1 MILTLIYG
9 DGNPGKIK
17 EVIPLIRRICTI
29 CLGFIV
35 VVMAITAFQAEYWIS
50 FIAPL
55 DDPDL
60 IGKTVAPLLVV
71 VCGLPVICIST
82 VVFNSISGDRLI
94 SKHVFANIF
103 TNNADCS
110 FICGNFTTELHGVLK
125 KEEPYKGRNWLFSLY
140 DIYSGDLCHQAFLIK
155 ADNFDKY
162 GLYDEHLR
170 ISADWKL
177 FFVAIGI
184 HHEPVLYKD
193 VDMVIYNMEGLS
205 STIGGKAISAERR
218 RVVHDILPEEVAN
231 KLDRALHLERN
242 SYIIDI
248 ILSRKWI
255 HNFFRAF
262 CKMGRILG
270 FIKS

>member
-1 MILTLIYG
+1 MKISVITINLNDKAGLKQTIESIICQTFSDYELIVI
-9 DGNPGKIK
+9 DGNSADGSIDVIREYEDKITYWVSEPDK
-17 EVIPLIRRICTI
+17 GIYNAMNKGIR
-29 CLGFIV
+29 
-35 VVMAITAFQAEYWIS
+35 QAKGEYYY
-50 FIAPL
+50 FL
-55 DDPDL
+55 
-60 IGKTVAPLLVV
+60 
-71 VCGLPVICIST
+71 
-82 VVFNSISGDRLI
+82 NSGDRLI

>member
-1 MILTLIYG
+1 MKISVITINLNDKSGLKQTIESIICQTFSDYELIVI
-9 DGNPGKIK
+9 DGNSADGSIDVIREYEDKITYWVSEPDK
-17 EVIPLIRRICTI
+17 GIYNAMNKGIR
-29 CLGFIV
+29 
-35 VVMAITAFQAEYWIS
+35 QAKGEYYY
-50 FIAPL
+50 FL
-55 DDPDL
+55 
-60 IGKTVAPLLVV
+60 
-71 VCGLPVICIST
+71 
-82 VVFNSISGDRLI
+82 NSGDRLI

-103 TNNADCS
+103 ANNADCS

-125 KEEPYKGRNWLFSLY
+125 KEEPYKGRNWQFSLY